1 MIQKPPPSPH
11 VRGKPSG
18 TPTGR
23 RRGRPPGSTNAAR
36 AARLAAAAAAAA
48 AAASGTVPDVDAV
61 PGAVVSP
68 TSMSLGAA
76 PKRRRYI
83 PGGPGGGGRF
93 VDEEGVTIPAIAS
106 AASVAHKAAAA
117 AARAARIEQ
126 QRLHRLHYAQQ
137 NRHSHQYSH
146 SHSHINYQR
155 RQRSPHSP
163 YSSSNSSQS
172 SHSPCSSRSSHSPRS
187 PHSPYSPST
196 GVASVATR
204 VARNPR
210 RRRDGIEDSE
220 EFGSAAAVAAA
231 VAQSEGYKPREERGW
246 EEFHPDLELDARF
259 KVFNA
264 AEVDGTAPESPTTA
278 QETIPLPP
286 TTPPKRKVGRPPRDP
301 SAYSGMTATL
311 GRTPIVL
318 PIHNQTPKERLDLK
332 RPSYRRTDRTSLFES
347 KVPDS
352 DCQISE
358 AVARVGFQ
366 QTNQYQRPAHRLI
379 KANDGGWESN
389 NNNNIRNG
397 NNNDSDIDEAST
409 GDTDASTGAIP
420 GTSGASV
427 VVDRSFGRVEY
438 DMDEQDDKWLEA
450 INRERQAADVEPV
463 TRELLEI
470 TITKIEKEWHALE
483 KRIPKPNPK
492 PPQTQRPRSSSAA
505 AVNGEAGAG
514 PSSGEEP
521 DSKCAICDD
530 GDCENTNAIV
540 FCDGCDL
547 AVHQECY
554 GVPFIPEGQ
563 WLCRKCQL
571 IGRGIPTCIF
581 CPNTDGAFKQ
591 TNTSK
596 WAHLLCAMWI
606 PEVSLGNHTFMEPI
620 MEVDKVPKTR
630 WRLSCY
636 ICEQRMGA
644 CIQCSNKNCFQAF
657 HVTCARRARL
667 FLKMK
672 TSQGVLAVLDGAMTL
687 KAFCDRHCPLDYI
700 ETSKVA
706 EATRAARHFYRKK
719 MRGRFWAD
727 SESTA
732 ALITAQYSVAYDST
746 ESSSGSM
753 GPRRLMGPLPS
764 GAPVIPSSVFD
775 AVDTAMARFSLRKRR
790 EFVADVCRYWTLK
803 REARRGAALLKRLQ
817 LQMETFPSMELTRR
831 NFVSMG
837 PTGRARLQRRIEF
850 VDMLVHDLNHLRSL
864 SRTLVQREAIKLRA
878 AKAEKDFVDT
888 CYFPVA
894 RDIAAIIEKAQS
906 LDNNVF
912 STGLSALQR
921 RIHARFYTTTLT
933 FARDFADVVS
943 AGIASEGNALARP
956 IAYGLEAPPTKQKY
970 SDIHARKTLGKHII
984 NSVQPCFETAV
995 ITEAAVLQRPV
1006 DELRKELEEV
1016 LRAATELRVDELI
1029 GQSQGEDSVMPD
1041 APLPGQPVAED
1052 VVMSE
1057 AHQDTKET
1065 MAKTPLENIAHDAH
1079 VLEKPISQTTPPQTT
1094 ESSLPPSSALGPQDA
1109 VDKSVHMLQST
1120 NQNQTPPTPPQSTSN
1135 MSFLSDVSAPLPCNV
1150 LTDGGPLWYLSDF
1163 GVEGL
1168 SVVDQYSCD
1177 ETVHA
1182 LGEELTD
1189 LEDEELKGLDRDIE
1203 RALGLA
1209 SGVKI
1214 QIPNRP
1220 LVKVQAT
1227 QMGPS
1232 MSEAKEQPEEQP
1244 EERSERCPPNQNAPE
1259 KESLGKDVE
1268 MVDVIAS
1275 TESQPVGPANDP
1287 DATPDSVDDDSAPP
1301 RNTAS
1306 GSEDTP
1312 EPATSTPP
1320 TDSAY
1325 LPTSPRCAASVAI
1338 SLEAPQIT
1346 VTDASLA
1353 TSIANGCDSEPA
1365 SAADPDS
1372 QATADPVT
1380 TPRHTSP
1387 SRTAAHKAPMSPPPL
1402 SPYKSATVPSL
1413 LPSLKLHPFES
1424 TLPLHPAPQSVLSE
1438 LSDVSSLPDIDGDAD
1453 LKDGEGEAEAEA
1465 DPAAQDTAHNQTQPG
1480 VQDEADTHVE
1490 AQDKEEGTVQENAN
1504 FDLLASTIAP
1514 SDNNLDLLLVTAN
1527 KDTLPLITRATR
1539 ANVAAAREAEAQQL
1553 ELEQRE
1559 LELERK
1565 KRTRS
1570 STRTRK

>member
-1 MIQKPPPSPH
+1 MCEENPPA
-11 VRGKPSG
+11 
-18 TPTGR
+18 R
-23 RRGRPPGSTNAAR
+23 RPADG
-36 AARLAAAAAAAA
+36 
-48 AAASGTVPDVDAV
+48 VEDHQ
-61 PGAVVSP
+61 GAP
-68 TSMSLGAA
+68 MQQELQ
-76 PKRRRYI
+76 
-83 PGGPGGGGRF
+83 
-93 VDEEGVTIPAIAS
+93 DL
-106 AASVAHKAAAA
+106 
-117 AARAARIEQ
+117 Q
-126 QRLHRLHYAQQ
+126 QRQQ
-137 NRHSHQYSH
+137 R
-146 SHSHINYQR
+146 QR
-155 RQRSPHSP
+155 RQPLGLSLALTPFPVLLYRLP
-163 YSSSNSSQS
+163 
-172 SHSPCSSRSSHSPRS
+172 
-187 PHSPYSPST
+187 
-196 GVASVATR
+196 
-204 VARNPR
+204 RNPR

-521 DSKCAICDD
+521 DSK
-530 GDCENTNAIV
+530 
-540 FCDGCDL
+540 
-547 AVHQECY
+547 
-554 GVPFIPEGQ
+554 
-563 WLCRKCQL
+563 
-571 IGRGIPTCIF
+571 
-581 CPNTDGAFKQ
+581 
-591 TNTSK
+591 S
-596 WAHLLCAMWI
+596 
-606 PEVSLGNHTFMEPI
+606 
-620 MEVDKVPKTR
+620 
-630 WRLSCY
+630 
-636 ICEQRMGA
+636 
-644 CIQCSNKNCFQAF
+644 
-657 HVTCARRARL
+657 RL

-753 GPRRLMGPLPS
+753 GASSAYGTGTNTKGRSGERRKSIVWKLPS

-933 FARDFADVVS
+933 FARDFADV
-943 AGIASEGNALARP
+943 
-956 IAYGLEAPPTKQKY
+956 KY

-1041 APLPGQPVAED
+1041 APLPGQTVAED

-1094 ESSLPPSSALGPQDA
+1094 ESSLPPSSALGPQDS

-1182 LGEELTD
+1182 LDEELTD

-1338 SLEAPQIT
+1338 SLETPQIT

-1365 SAADPDS
+1365 SAADPDN
-1372 QATADPVT
+1372 
-1380 TPRHTSP
+1380 
-1387 SRTAAHKAPMSPPPL
+1387 
-1402 SPYKSATVPSL
+1402 
-1413 LPSLKLHPFES
+1413 
-1424 TLPLHPAPQSVLSE
+1424 
-1438 LSDVSSLPDIDGDAD
+1438 IDGDAD

-1539 ANVAAAREAEAQQL
+1539 ASVAAAREAEAQQL